1 MATMHKTIFIATQP
15 AHVWDAVR
23 DVGALHTR
31 LVPGFVIDT
40 RVEPREEARQVT
52 FADGTVVREPI
63 LSIDDERRRLAWTAE
78 GIPATHYNAVLTVE
92 PDNTGTGTR
101 VTWTT
106 DFLPSEEHQALAS
119 MQDAALSAM
128 KKTLEKPSEEPE
140 AARPSN
146 GAAATA

>member
-1 MATMHKTIFIATQP
+1 MATMHKTIFIATNP

-40 RVEPREEARQVT
+40 RVDAREEVRQVT

-92 PDNTGTGTR
+92 PDNSGTR

-128 KKTLEKPSEEPE
+128 KNALEKPIEEP
-140 AARPSN
+140 AAAAPVN
-146 GAAATA
+146 GAEARA